1 MTMRMLV
8 LTVLLV
14 AAGTRTGTAEDVPPT
29 TEQPTTKPLAPVSST
44 VLSPA
49 PVLPAGVPQLPV
61 TLTDEPADVA
71 PSAVPVG
78 TADSDVPAGEEP
90 AAAAPS
96 GRNFAGSVQLDYLA
110 IPTERIGRNIAL
122 DGATAELSL
131 KVVADLGHDVSTSA
145 KLCYGCH
152 GVEVGMAYFDLRV
165 ADELSF
171 RVGRF
176 TPSFGSF
183 PLRHDPANHRTSDK
197 PLPYDMGRMVRLR
210 EWNEGILPAPW
221 VDNGVEIGG
230 AHYFGTKVQLGY
242 AAFAIGGPRG
252 DSEGFDF
259 DFTQSR
265 SPDRYYVDNNSRP
278 ALGGRINGNFEVGET
293 TTLAVGASVMAGH
306 YDPAARLGFFIGG
319 VDAVLQLDRVVVRAE
334 YLLRWTEFALGDDPR
349 SRLKYGPD
357 STGRIADSYLKD
369 GFYAEVE
376 VPVSSRV
383 ELVGRFDGLRRFGNV
398 LATSEL
404 TSRST
409 VLRYT
414 AAAAIRVAGAV
425 RIKTSVEAYDF
436 SDFDREL
443 AMHLGLAGSF

>member
-1 MTMRMLV
+1 MTMCRIAIAI
-8 LTVLLV
+8 VLLV
-14 AAGTRTGTAEDVPPT
+14 VGARTGATDDAPPTDATNPGVPPIAPLPTVPQPIVPLPTVPPT
-29 TEQPTTKPLAPVSST
+29 DVLAT
-44 VLSPA
+44 GT
-49 PVLPAGVPQLPV
+49 LP
-61 TLTDEPADVA
+61 D
-71 PSAVPVG
+71 AVPAV
-78 TADSDVPAGEEP
+78 DVPAAEVP
-90 AAAAPS
+90 AT

-110 IPTERIGRNIAL
+110 IPTERIGRDIAL

-131 KVVADLGHDVSTSA
+131 KLVADLGHDVSTSV

-152 GVEVGMAYFDLRV
+152 GAEVGMAYFDLRV
-165 ADELSF
+165 ADELTF

-221 VDNGVEIGG
+221 VDNGVEVGG
-230 AHYFGTKVQLGY
+230 AHFFGSKIQLGY

-252 DSEGFDF
+252 DSDGFDF

-265 SPDRYYVDNNSRP
+265 SPERYYVDNNSRP
-278 ALGGRINGNFEVGET
+278 AIGGRVNGSFELGET
-293 TTLAVGASVMAGH
+293 TTLALGASVMAGQ
-306 YDPAARLGFFIGG
+306 YDPEARLGFLIGG
-319 VDAVLQLDRVVVRAE
+319 ADAILQLDRVVVRAE

-376 VPVSSRV
+376 VPVSRV
-383 ELVGRFDGLRRFGNV
+383 ELIGRLDGLRRFGNV

-414 AAAAIRVAGAV
+414 AAVAVRVAGAI
-425 RIKTSVEAYDF
+425 RLKASVEAYDF

-443 AMHLGLAGSF
+443 AMHVGLAGSF

>member
-1 MTMRMLV
+1 MTTRMCAFAIV
-8 LTVLLV
+8 FLV
-14 AAGTRTGTAEDVPPT
+14 AVTRTGAADDALPTAVTPASATPT
-29 TEQPTTKPLAPVSST
+29 PLTLPSSSPVAA
-44 VLSPA
+44 SPVA
-49 PVLPAGVPQLPV
+49 ASPVAADPVAASPVAVEPLPA
-61 TLTDEPADVA
+61 EPA
-71 PSAVPVG
+71 
-78 TADSDVPAGEEP
+78 
-90 AAAAPS
+90 S

-110 IPTERIGRNIAL
+110 IPSRRIGRDIAL

-131 KVVADLGHDVSTSA
+131 KLVADLGHNVSASA

-165 ADELSF
+165 ADELTF

-221 VDNGVEIGG
+221 VDNGVEVGG
-230 AHYFGTKVQLGY
+230 VHFVGPKVQLGY

-252 DSEGFDF
+252 DNDGFDF

-265 SPDRYYVDNNSRP
+265 SSERYYVDNNSRP
-278 ALGGRINGNFEVGET
+278 AVGGRVTGSFELGET
-293 TTLAVGASVMAGH
+293 TTLAVGASMMAGH
-306 YDPAARLGFFIGG
+306 YDPEARLGFFIGG
-319 VDAVLQLDRVVVRAE
+319 ADVVLQLERLVVRAE

-349 SRLKYGPD
+349 SRFKYGPD
-357 STGRIADSYLKD
+357 ATGRIADSHLKD

-376 VPVSSRV
+376 VPVGRV
-383 ELVGRFDGLRRFGNV
+383 EIVGRLDGLRRFGNV

-404 TSRST
+404 TARST
-409 VLRYT
+409 VVRYT
-414 AAAAIRVAGAV
+414 AAAAIRVAGAI
-425 RIKTSVEAYDF
+425 RIKTSLEAYDF
-436 SDFDREL
+436 SDFDSEL
-443 AMHLGLAGSF
+443 ALHLGLAGSF

>member
-1 MTMRMLV
+1 MTMRMCV
-8 LTVLLV
+8 FAIVLLV
-14 AAGTRTGTAEDVPPT
+14 AATRTSAADDVPPT
-29 TEQPTTKPLAPVSST
+29 TVPLPADAPTTVPPLP
-44 VLSPA
+44 PA
-49 PVLPAGVPQLPV
+49 V
-61 TLTDEPADVA
+61 PADPVA
-71 PSAVPVG
+71 ADPMPADPVV
-78 TADSDVPAGEEP
+78 ADPV
-90 AAAAPS
+90 AADPVAADPPGS
-96 GRNFAGSVQLDYLA
+96 RNFAGSVQLDYLA
-110 IPTERIGRNIAL
+110 IPTTRIGREIAL

-131 KVVADLGHDVSTSA
+131 KLVADLGHNVSASA

-152 GVEVGMAYFDLRV
+152 GAEVGMAYFDLRV
-165 ADELSF
+165 ADELTF

-230 AHYFGTKVQLGY
+230 VHFVGEKVQLGY

-252 DSEGFDF
+252 DSDGFDF

-265 SPDRYYVDNNSRP
+265 SPERYYVDNNSRP
-278 ALGGRINGNFEVGET
+278 AVGGRVTGSFELGET

-306 YDPAARLGFFIGG
+306 YDPKARLGFFIGG

-349 SRLKYGPD
+349 SRFKYGPD

-369 GFYAEVE
+369 GFYTEVE
-376 VPVSSRV
+376 VPVRRL
-383 ELVGRFDGLRRFGNV
+383 ELVGRVDGLRRFGNV
-398 LATSEL
+398 LSTSEL

-414 AAAAIRVAGAV
+414 AAVAIRVAGAI

-443 AMHLGLAGSF
+443 AIHLGLAGAF